1 MSNEIKTTYLGVS
14 QPISIQPPDEEDL
27 VLTKKLKECL
37 ESYGYFETE
46 AEMQLRLEVLGS
58 INSLV
63 KRWVRHVS
71 EVKQMPANEIET
83 VGGKLFTFGSYRLG
97 ADIDSLCAA
106 PRHVDRSD
114 FFTSFY
120 EMLKEDPNTTDL
132 RQVQD
137 AFVPVIKLK
146 YRGIELDILFA
157 RLALTKVPD
166 DQQLNDDSIL
176 KNLDEKSVRSLNGCR
191 VANEILRL
199 VPNIDAFTYTLRA
212 VKLWAKNHGIYSN
225 VLGFLGGVSWAI
237 LVARTC
243 QLYPNAA
250 PAKLVQKFFLV
261 FTRWEWPHPVLLK
274 DCDQTPRPPD
284 MQFQEMV
291 WDPRTRSCDRYHLMP
306 IITPAFPEQNS
317 TFNVTKSTRQ
327 VIMNELEEGLA
338 ITLEIMA
345 GKAEWSKLFDEVNF
359 FSRYRHFIVL
369 LCVAA
374 NENDQLVWSGL
385 VESKI
390 RHLIGSLERNPCVNL
405 CHINPQHYSPIEP
418 LPIEVSLEKPCCQMW
433 FIGLEFNKQL
443 KKNIDLTEEI
453 QQFTDVVMR
462 TAEFQNVYCPG
473 MAVHPSYVRRADL
486 HFWLSRSELSRGRA
500 ATRKNRIVSA
510 LNNASPCSTPPSS
523 QNNTSTST
531 GTPQNTACQ
540 QNHASTPHHHHNLH
554 THHHHQQ
561 QQQQND
567 TSTTESSDSRA
578 SSTTGSSSA
587 SAAAAAAQCSMDAV
601 TSSVCDSNVSSSST
615 STSQTILNAA
625 ADTLSTVDGGGGGGG
640 AAAAAASVGLMG
652 MTTAISAPNAL
663 NENRR
668 SKILISDVL
677 SNERNIVTSTT
688 TDNNESA
695 STHRARPLI
704 PISDIQ
710 LSGGSPDDR
719 KSSIN
724 STTSTTLLHSRSTP
738 NLEASATCDHQ
749 PAEQLPVSSVS
760 KVNARHPSNGSLPA
774 CIDNLQESRKRT
786 LDMRCHS
793 LEGATGA
800 AEGEEEPR
808 SRPKRSNT
816 TTDSALLM
824 NNEATA
830 SSTAQ
835 NAFMKRA
842 DTFNGAMA

>member
-1 MSNEIKTTYLGVS
+1 MMSQDNKTTYLGVS
-14 QPISIQPPDEEDL
+14 QPISILPPDEDDIL
-27 VLTKKLKECL
+27 LTEKLKECL

-63 KRWVRHVS
+63 KRWVRLVS
-71 EVKQMPANEIET
+71 EAKQMPANEVET
-83 VGGKLFTFGSYRLG
+83 VGGKLFTFGSYRLGVHTRG

-120 EMLKEDPNTTDL
+120 ELLRQDPNTTDL

-191 VANEILRL
+191 VADEILRL

-212 VKLWAKNHGIYSN
+212 IKLWAKNHGIYSN

-250 PAKLVQKFFLV
+250 PAKLIQKFFLV

-284 MQFQEMV
+284 MQSFQDLV

-338 ITLEIMA
+338 ITIEIMS

-359 FSRYRHFIVL
+359 FSRYKHFIVL

-405 CHINPQHYSPIEP
+405 CHINPQHFSPITP
-418 LPIEVSLEKPCCQMW
+418 LPIEVPIENPCCQMW
-433 FIGLEFNKQL
+433 FIGMELNKQL

-453 QQFTDVVMR
+453 QQFNDVVMR
-462 TAEFQNVYCPG
+462 TADFQNVYCPG
-473 MAVHPSYVRRADL
+473 MAVLPSYVRRADL
-486 HFWLSRSELSRGRA
+486 HLWLPRSELSRGRV
-500 ATRKNRIVSA
+500 ATKKNRIVAA
-510 LNNASPCSTPPSS
+510 LNASSPSHTPPSS
-523 QNNTSTST
+523 QNSSQSSTNTATSTRDRRT
-531 GTPQNTACQ
+531 
-540 QNHASTPHHHHNLH
+540 
-554 THHHHQQ
+554 
-561 QQQQND
+561 
-567 TSTTESSDSRA
+567 
-578 SSTTGSSSA
+578 SA
-587 SAAAAAAQCSMDAV
+587 SCSMDAV
-601 TSSVCDSNVSSSST
+601 TSSLSDPSVSSST
-615 STSQTILNAA
+615 PTANHETFAA
-625 ADTLSTVDGGGGGGG
+625 LK
-640 AAAAAASVGLMG
+640 AAASVPAAAATLCARANNIQGRN
-652 MTTAISAPNAL
+652 S
-663 NENRR
+663 
-668 SKILISDVL
+668 
-677 SNERNIVTSTT
+677 ERVSSTT
-688 TDNNESA
+688 TEMSYSSVLPVVATKAVTD
-695 STHRARPLI
+695 I
-704 PISDIQ
+704 P
-710 LSGGSPDDR
+710 LSGGSPDNR
-719 KSSIN
+719 KPSVN
-724 STTSTTLLHSRSTP
+724 STLLHSRSTP
-738 NLEASATCDHQ
+738 NLEVSATSDRR
-749 PAEQLPVSSVS
+749 PASQLPVSNVSRLNPGRTPSVDLS
-760 KVNARHPSNGSLPA
+760 CTEDSQETRKRVHGTSSGVSATEEPPVRARRSNADSLVSNGS
-774 CIDNLQESRKRT
+774 
-786 LDMRCHS
+786 
-793 LEGATGA
+793 ATTFIGR
-800 AEGEEEPR
+800 E
-808 SRPKRSNT
+808 
-816 TTDSALLM
+816 
-824 NNEATA
+824 
-830 SSTAQ
+830 
-835 NAFMKRA
+835 NAFS
-842 DTFNGAMA
+842 GAMA